1 MGFVTG
7 RVLLVRHGETTW
19 NRAGRI
25 QGWAD
30 ASLTGEG
37 REQARAVGAHLVETH
52 DVDRLVVSDLKR
64 TLETADALGEAGLG
78 IELERARAWRERN
91 FGELQGLTRTAIASR
106 HPEYHRGGS
115 LLSVRSVEG
124 GESLSAFE
132 TRVREGWERLV
143 DGLGGS
149 ETVAV
154 VTHGGPI
161 RAVLAEVAGR
171 DLATLASAFSPSNC
185 GVTEIDVSAS
195 EAEVL
200 VQDDTDHLP
209 AR

>member
-1 MGFVTG
+1 MTG

-30 ASLTGEG
+30 ATLTETG
-37 REQARAVGAHLVETH
+37 REQARAVGSRLVDSH
-52 DVDRLVVSDLKR
+52 GVDRLVVSDLKR
-64 TLETADALGEAGLG
+64 TLETADVLRAVGVGADP
-78 IELERARAWRERN
+78 ERARAWRERN

-115 LLSVRSVEG
+115 LLSVRSVAG

-132 TRVREGWERLV
+132 TRVREGWNRLV
-143 DGLGGS
+143 DGLGEN
-149 ETVAV
+149 ETAAV

-161 RAVLAEVAGR
+161 RAVLAAVSDRE
-171 DLATLASAFSPSNC
+171 LATLASEFSPANC
-185 GVTEIDVSAS
+185 GLTEIELSAS
-195 EAEVL
+195 GPEV
-200 VQDDTDHLP
+200 VGRDGTDHLP
-209 AR
+209 V

>member
-1 MGFVTG
+1 
-7 RVLLVRHGETTW
+7 VLLVRHGETTW

-30 ASLTGEG
+30 ATLTEEG
-37 REQARAVGAHLVETH
+37 REQARAVGEQLVDSH
-52 DVDRLVVSDLKR
+52 SLDRLVVSDLKR
-64 TLETADALGEAGLG
+64 TLETAEVLRAVGIGAGP
-78 IELERARAWRERN
+78 ERARAWRERD
-91 FGELQGLTRTAIASR
+91 FGDLQGLTRTAIATR

-115 LLSVRSVEG
+115 LLSVRSVAG

-143 DGLGGS
+143 GEVADG

-171 DLATLASAFSPSNC
+171 DLASFATEFSPSNC
-185 GVTEIDVSAS
+185 GITEISVDGSGSDV
-195 EAEVL
+195 VL
-200 VQDDTDHLP
+200 QDGTDHLP
-209 AR
+209 V

>member
-1 MGFVTG
+1 MTG
-7 RVLLVRHGETTW
+7 TVVLVRHGETTW

-30 ASLTGEG
+30 ATLTEDG
-37 REQARAVGAHLVETH
+37 REQARAAGSHLADSH
-52 DVDRLVVSDLKR
+52 AVDRLVVSDLKR
-64 TLETADALGEAGLG
+64 TLETADALRTAGVAA
-78 IELERARAWRERN
+78 EPERARAWRERD

-115 LLSVRSVEG
+115 LLAVRSVEG

-132 TRVREGWERLV
+132 TRVRDGWDRLV
-143 DGLGGS
+143 GDLGAS

-161 RAVLAEVAGR
+161 RAVLSAVTGR
-171 DLATLASAFSPSNC
+171 ELASLASEFSPSNC
-185 GVTEIDVSAS
+185 GLTEISVAGSGP
-195 EAEVL
+195 EVV
-200 VQDDTDHLP
+200 VQDGTDHLP
-209 AR
+209 L

>member
-1 MGFVTG
+1 MGPVTG

-30 ASLTGEG
+30 ATLTEEG
-37 REQARAVGAHLVETH
+37 REQARAVGSHLVDAH
-52 DVDRLVVSDLKR
+52 SVDRLVVSDLRR
-64 TLETADALGEAGLG
+64 TLETAEVLRAVGVRADP
-78 IELERARAWRERN
+78 ERARAWRERN

-106 HPEYHRGGS
+106 HPEYHRDES
-115 LLSVRSVEG
+115 LLSVRSVAG

-143 DGLGGS
+143 DELAAG
-149 ETVAV
+149 ETAAV

-161 RAVLAEVAGR
+161 RAVLAAVTGR
-171 DLATLASAFSPSNC
+171 ELATLASEFSPANC
-185 GVTEIDVSAS
+185 GLTEIELSGPDAQV
-195 EAEVL
+195 VGR
-200 VQDDTDHLP
+200 DGTDHLP
-209 AR
+209 V

>member
-1 MGFVTG
+1 MTG

-30 ASLTGEG
+30 ATLTEAG
-37 REQARAVGAHLVETH
+37 REQARAIGSHLVDSH
-52 DVDRLVVSDLKR
+52 SVNRLVVSDLTR
-64 TLETADALGEAGLG
+64 TLETADALRAVGVEADP
-78 IELERARAWRERN
+78 ERARAWRERD

-115 LLSVRSVEG
+115 LLAVRSVDG
-124 GESLSAFE
+124 GKSLSAFE

-143 DGLGGS
+143 SDLGAG

-161 RAVLAEVAGR
+161 RAVLSAVTGR
-171 DLATLASAFSPSNC
+171 ELASLASEFSPSNC
-185 GVTEIDVSAS
+185 GLTEISVEGSG
-195 EAEVL
+195 AEVVL
-200 VQDDTDHLP
+200 QDGTDHLSM
-209 AR
+209 